1 MTFYL
6 SAYEKKF
13 VSLTSVISAIPWQY
27 IYIHMHWNAISIT
40 ILRFSTVEMGRC
52 RDGADSAEPLK
63 SSLST
68 VW

>member
-6 SAYEKKF
+6 GAYKKKF
-13 VSLTSVISAIPWQY
+13 VFLTSIISAIPWQY
-27 IYIHMHWNAISIT
+27 IYIHWNAISIT
-40 ILRFSTVEMGRC
+40 ILRLSTVEMGRC
-52 RDGADSAEPLK
+52 RDGADSAQPLK